1 MIRKFARIPGLR
13 LVPSAMLIAILAGV
27 ATVHA
32 QQTPAQQ
39 TPTQQTPDQQTPAQ
53 QPPADQ
59 PQSQQQPENQQPES
73 QQPSGSQESSSSQ
86 EASPDEIARK
96 RKAQSHNYKNWSFN
110 VGGGA
115 NLPNGTTQQFVRGG
129 GGVGAAGVARNVS
142 KYLGLRLDFQF
153 DNLPL
158 KTSALQAAQAPG
170 ANSHVYSLLLGPII
184 NIPVTKVWGGYI
196 VGGPGYFHRS
206 GKLESSTAIPGSACN
221 SFFLWW
227 GHCFNDS
234 LPING
239 NFLHS
244 SQNQLGYN
252 FGGGITR
259 QIRPGLDF
267 YAEFRYLHGKHDGI
281 TTDLRPIT
289 IGVRW

>member
-1 MIRKFARIPGLR
+1 MIRKFARIPGFR

-39 TPTQQTPDQQTPAQ
+39 APTQPQAQ

-59 PQSQQQPENQQPES
+59 PQGQQQPENQQPEA
-73 QQPSGSQESSSSQ
+73 QQPSTSQESSSSQ
-86 EASPDEIARK
+86 EASPEEIARK
-96 RKAQSHNYKNWSFN
+96 RRAQAHNYQNWTFN

-115 NLPNGTTQQFVRGG
+115 NLPSGTTQQFVRGG
-129 GGVGAAGVARNVS
+129 GGVGAAGVARNVN

-170 ANSHVYSLLLGPII
+170 ANNHVYALMLDPII
-184 NIPVTKVWGGYI
+184 NVPVTKDWGGY
-196 VGGPGYFHRS
+196 VVVGPGFYHRS
-206 GKLESSTAIPGSACN
+206 GKLDSSTAIPGSACN
-221 SFFLWW
+221 PFFTWW
-227 GHCFNDS
+227 GHCFNSS

-239 NFLHS
+239 HFLNA
-244 SQNQLGYN
+244 SQNQWGYN

-259 QIRPGLDF
+259 KIRPNIDF
-267 YAEFRYLHGKHDGI
+267 YAEFRYMHGSGNGL
-281 TTDLRPIT
+281 TTDTRPIT
-289 IGVRW
+289 IGIRW